1 MGNGVPNAM
10 NILLIHQNFPGQ
22 YKHFAEWL
30 GRSGKHRVVFLTQR
44 KAFLPIEGV
53 TVVRY
58 SPSHKV
64 AEDAYALSKYYE
76 ECCAAG
82 FEVVQVLKKLED
94 DGFVPDL
101 VVGHC
106 GWGEM
111 LFIKDVWPDVPMMCL
126 FEYFF
131 TAKGGMIGFD
141 PAIPLTPN
149 SAYLTR
155 ARNAVHYMSYGL
167 CDAGH
172 VATNWQL
179 NTYPPIFRDKV
190 KAIHEGIRT
199 DHLKPDPRAH
209 IKLGRIERP
218 ITCADEVF
226 TYMARNLEPTRGFH
240 QFMRALPH
248 IQRLRSGARAV
259 IIGASGASY
268 GNKAKEPGGFRALM
282 EKEVG
287 TELDWERIHFVGQV
301 PYEHYVS
308 AIQVSSCHIYLTVPF
323 VLSWSLLEAMA
334 METTI
339 VASDTAPVREVM
351 EDGKTGFLIDYFQPE
366 AMAEKVAEVLAH
378 KNHFRNIGRA
388 ARRHIVASYDFNTV
402 CLPQFLNHLNSILP
416 RQHQLLVTDG

>member
-1 MGNGVPNAM
+1 M
-10 NILLIHQNFPGQ
+10 NILFVHQNFPGQ

-30 GRSGKHRVVFLTQR
+30 GLSGKHRIIFLTQR
-44 KAFLPIEGV
+44 KTFVPIKGV

-58 SPSHKV
+58 APSHKV
-64 AEDAYALSKYYE
+64 AEDAYALSKYFE

-82 FEVVQVLKKLED
+82 FEVVQVCKKLEE
-94 DGFVPDL
+94 DGFKPDL

-111 LFIKDVWPDVPMMCL
+111 LFIKDMWPDVPMMCL

-155 ARNAVHYMSYGL
+155 ARNAVHYMSHGL

-172 VATNWQL
+172 VATEWQL
-179 NTYPPIFRDKV
+179 NTYPPVFHDKV

-199 DHLKPDPRAH
+199 DRLKADPKAH

-218 ITCADEVF
+218 ITREDEVF
-226 TYMARNLEPTRGFH
+226 TYMARNLEPARGFH

-248 IQRLRSGARAV
+248 IQRLRPKARAV
-259 IIGASGASY
+259 VIGASGVSY

-308 AIQVSSCHIYLTVPF
+308 AVQVSSCHIYLTVPF

-334 METTI
+334 MEATI

-351 EDGKTGFLIDYFQPE
+351 EDGKTGFLVDYFQPE
-366 AMAEKVAEVLAH
+366 SMAEKVAEVLAH
-378 KNHFRNIGRA
+378 KNHFQKIGRA
-388 ARRHIVASYDFNTV
+388 ARRHIVANYDFNTV
-402 CLPQFLNHLNSILP
+402 CLPQFLNHLNAILP
-416 RQHQLLVTDG
+416 RNQQLLVTDG

>member
-1 MGNGVPNAM
+1 M

-44 KAFLPIEGV
+44 KTFLPIKGV

-58 SPSHKV
+58 APSHKV

-82 FEVVQVLKKLED
+82 FEVVQVCKKLVEE
-94 DGFVPDL
+94 GFVPDV

-131 TAKGGMIGFD
+131 TARGGMIGFD

-155 ARNAVHYMSYGL
+155 ARNAVHYMSHGL

-172 VATNWQL
+172 VATEWQL
-179 NTYPPIFRDKV
+179 NTYPPVFHDKV

-199 DHLKPDPRAH
+199 DLLKPDAKAH

-218 ITCADEVF
+218 ITREDEVF
-226 TYMARNLEPTRGFH
+226 TYMARNLEPARGFH

-248 IQRLRSGARAV
+248 IQRLRPKARAV
-259 IIGASGASY
+259 VIGASGVSY
-268 GNKAKEPGGFRALM
+268 GNKPNEPGGFRAMM

-287 TELDWERIHFVGQV
+287 QELDWERIHFVGQV

-334 METTI
+334 MEATI
-339 VASDTAPVREVM
+339 VASGTDPVREVM
-351 EDGKTGFLIDYFQPE
+351 EDGKTGFLVDYFAPE
-366 AMAEKVAEVLAH
+366 AIAEKVAEVLAH
-378 KNHFRNIGRA
+378 KDHFRKIGRA
-388 ARRHIVASYDFNTV
+388 ARRHIVANYDFTTV
-402 CLPQFLNHLNSILP
+402 CLPQFLNHLNAILP
-416 RQHQLLVTDG
+416 RKHQLLVTDG